1 MNQCKQC
8 VCCALSTFKSAL
20 RKLQSQVDALGGT
33 GPPLKF
39 HVQEQYMSTLYP
51 PALIPGTWNTR
62 MINNIV
68 TNDIGAELNGHMITL
83 PAGTYDV
90 VARAPAGSAAE
101 TRLRLASSDGTA
113 VMFGASCY
121 AGTVTTDSVM
131 YGRLLLTDST
141 DLAMS
146 QYCAA
151 GGSVE
156 SAGVPTKLE
165 IPEIYSEIIFY
176 KVA

>member
-1 MNQCKQC
+1 M
-8 VCCALSTFKSAL
+8 FKAAL
-20 RKLQSQVDALGGT
+20 RKLQAQVDALGGT
-33 GPPLKF
+33 SPPGTPSIMKF
-39 HVQEQYMSTLYP
+39 HVQEQYTSTVYP
-51 PALIPGTWNTR
+51 PALIPGTWNIR
-62 MINNIV
+62 AVNNIV
-68 TNDIGAELNGHMITL
+68 TNDIGAELNGHTVTL

-101 TRLRLASSDGTA
+101 TRLRLASSDGNA

-121 AGTVTTDSVM
+121 AGTVTTDSIM
-131 YGRLLLTDST
+131 YGRLVLTEST

-151 GGSVE
+151 GGSAE
-156 SAGVPTKLE
+156 SAGVPTRLE